1 MSFLDKP
8 AYRAGLRTPPTTSTN
23 IFGLD
28 YRKGVADRE
37 FKQRNPL
44 FPKKSGGF

>member
-1 MSFLDKP
+1 MSFLNKP
-8 AYRAGLRTPPTTSTN
+8 DYLAGLRNQRTTSTN

-37 FKQRNPL
+37 FRQRNPL
-44 FPKKSGGF
+44 FGPKK